1 MATVAPALF
10 QTRCSACDAI
20 QTVTPEAL
28 NTQSGLLR
36 CSECG
41 ATFNAAWSL
50 VDQIPNPARLNQ
62 LVTTPPDPA
71 LPEFEAG
78 PYDDSSVDPVR
89 NVDEPFGDQQPSNG
103 PAGRRE
109 PVLFVD
115 DNEAQGPLG
124 SAPSQAHRPQKA
136 VRAAWGLPFAGVVLA
151 VLALVAQVRFPLL
164 EAVASVDTARPA
176 LALMCRY
183 TACQLP
189 APTNGPEVSVV
200 HSELALHRY
209 RPDAL
214 VLRIHL
220 MNHSDALQ
228 DYPALEVTLNS
239 AAGEVIG
246 RRTYLPREFGVTE
259 ATGKLQN
266 GRNTVVTLMLAE
278 ADAAIS
284 GAAARTVRP

>member
-28 NTQSGLLR
+28 KTQSGLLR

-62 LVTTPPDPA
+62 LVTARPDPA
-71 LPEFEAG
+71 LPEFESG
-78 PYDDSSVDPVR
+78 LYGDSSARPLR
-89 NVDEPFGDQQPSNG
+89 NVDQPFGDQQPSNG
-103 PAGRRE
+103 PAGRKE

-115 DNEAQGPLG
+115 DNESQRPLG

-136 VRAAWGLPFAGVVLA
+136 VRTAWGLPFAGVVLA
-151 VLALVAQVRFPLL
+151 VLALLAQVRFPLL

-176 LALMCRY
+176 LALLCRY

-200 HSELALHRY
+200 QSELDLHRY

>member
-1 MATVAPALF
+1 MTTVAPALF
-10 QTRCSACDAI
+10 QTRCSACEAI

-28 NTQSGLLR
+28 KTQSGLLS

-50 VDQIPNPARLNQ
+50 VDQIPNPARLTQ
-62 LVTTPPDPA
+62 FVPA
-71 LPEFEAG
+71 SSEPVLPEFEPDSYG
-78 PYDDSSVDPVR
+78 DSSAGALR
-89 NVDEPFGDQQPSNG
+89 NVDEPHGHQQPSNG
-103 PAGRRE
+103 LTGRRE

-115 DNEAQGPLG
+115 DNDAQEPLG
-124 SAPSQAHRPQKA
+124 LAPSQARQSQRA
-136 VRAAWGLPFAGVVLA
+136 VRSAWGLPFAGVVLA
-151 VLALVAQVRFPLL
+151 ILILFAQVRFPLL
-164 EAVASVDTARPA
+164 EAVASVDAVRPA
-176 LALMCRY
+176 VALLCRY

-189 APTNGPEVSVV
+189 APTDGPEVSVV

-214 VLRIHL
+214 VLRVHL
-220 MNHSDALQ
+220 MNHSDTLQ

-239 AAGEVIG
+239 AAGEIIG

-259 ATGKLQN
+259 ATSRLQN
-266 GRNTVVTLMLAE
+266 GRNTIVTLMLAE

-284 GAAARTVRP
+284 GAAARTVRL

>member
-10 QTRCSACDAI
+10 QTRCSACDVI

-28 NTQSGLLR
+28 KTQSGLLR

-115 DNEAQGPLG
+115 DNDAQGPLG
-124 SAPSQAHRPQKA
+124 SAPSQAQRPQKA
-136 VRAAWGLPFAGVVLA
+136 VRTAWGLPFAGVVLA
-151 VLALVAQVRFPLL
+151 VLALFAQVRFPLL

-176 LALMCRY
+176 LALLCRY

-259 ATGKLQN
+259 PTGKLQN
-266 GRNTVVTLMLAE
+266 GRNTVVMLMLAE

>member
-28 NTQSGLLR
+28 KTQSGLLR

-62 LVTTPPDPA
+62 LLTARPDPA

-115 DNEAQGPLG
+115 DSEAQGPLG

-136 VRAAWGLPFAGVVLA
+136 VRTAWGLPFAGVVLA

-164 EAVASVDTARPA
+164 EAVASIDTARPA

-200 HSELALHRY
+200 QSELALHRY
-209 RPDAL
+209 QPDAL

>member
-10 QTRCSACDAI
+10 QTRCSACETI

-28 NTQSGLLR
+28 KTQSGLLR

-50 VDQIPNPARLNQ
+50 VDQIPNPARLTQ
-62 LVTTPPDPA
+62 LVPVSLEPV
-71 LPEFEAG
+71 LPEFEPD
-78 PYDDSSVDPVR
+78 PYDDSSTGALR
-89 NVDEPFGDQQPSNG
+89 NVDAPLGHQQPPNG
-103 PAGRRE
+103 FAGRRE

-124 SAPSQAHRPQKA
+124 SAPSQLSQSQKA
-136 VRAAWGLPFAGVVLA
+136 VRSAWGLPFAGVVLA
-151 VLALVAQVRFPLL
+151 VFALFAQVRFPLL
-164 EAVASVDTARPA
+164 EAVASVDAARPA
-176 LALMCRY
+176 VAFLCRY

-189 APTNGPEVSVV
+189 APTDGPEVSVV
-200 HSELALHRY
+200 QSELALHRY

-220 MNHSDALQ
+220 MNHSDTLQ

-284 GAAARTVRP
+284 GAAARTVQL

>member
-28 NTQSGLLR
+28 KTQSGLLR

-62 LVTTPPDPA
+62 LLTAPPDPA
-71 LPEFEAG
+71 LPEFESG

-136 VRAAWGLPFAGVVLA
+136 VRTAWGLPFAGVVLA

-220 MNHSDALQ
+220 MNHSDELQ

>member
-10 QTRCSACDAI
+10 QTCCSACEAI

-28 NTQSGLLR
+28 KTQSGLLS

-50 VDQIPNPARLNQ
+50 VDQIPNPARLTQ
-62 LVTTPPDPA
+62 FVPA
-71 LPEFEAG
+71 SSEPVIPEFK
-78 PYDDSSVDPVR
+78 PDSYGDSAASALRD
-89 NVDEPFGDQQPSNG
+89 VDEPHRHQQPSNG
-103 PAGRRE
+103 LRGRRE

-115 DNEAQGPLG
+115 DNDAQGPLG
-124 SAPSQAHRPQKA
+124 LAPSQVRQSQRA
-136 VRAAWGLPFAGVVLA
+136 VRSAWGLPFAGVVLA
-151 VLALVAQVRFPLL
+151 TLILFAQVRFPLL
-164 EAVASVDTARPA
+164 EAVASVDAVRPA
-176 LALMCRY
+176 VALLCRY

-189 APTNGPEVSVV
+189 APTDGPEVSVV
-200 HSELALHRY
+200 HSELDLHRY

-220 MNHSDALQ
+220 MNHSDTLQ

-239 AAGEVIG
+239 AAGEIIG
-246 RRTYLPREFGVTE
+246 RRTYLPREFGVTD

-266 GRNTVVTLMLAE
+266 GRNTIITLMLAE

-284 GAAARTVRP
+284 GAAARTVRL

>member
-28 NTQSGLLR
+28 KTQSGLLR

-62 LVTTPPDPA
+62 LVTARPDPA
-71 LPEFEAG
+71 RPEFESG

-115 DNEAQGPLG
+115 DNDAQGPLG
-124 SAPSQAHRPQKA
+124 SAPSQAQRPQKA

-176 LALMCRY
+176 LALLCRY

-278 ADAAIS
+278 ADTAIS